1 MDRLIFRTI
10 FQKIIFQSAVF
21 VYCDFSSSFS
31 IWSTTSFPQ
40 MKSLEVVIT
49 EIPRTPWQT
58 CLLYTWRYPTISIRS
73 YHFITMTSWLNSW
86 LSIVDDNYR
95 WQDRHGRDIIEQMTG
110 ACACDGASKRSV
122 RPGQIH
128 YSSYLWR
135 PRHDKNRHPI
145 SQSKIS
151 HKLRVPWDQRLL
163 DSAKYV
169 TRVTRHFYR
178 SAVNMYSTL
187 HSWYVILQI

>member
-1 MDRLIFRTI
+1 MDRLNFRSI

-21 VYCDFSSSFS
+21 F
-31 IWSTTSFPQ
+31 I
-40 MKSLEVVIT
+40 VIFL
-49 EIPRTPWQT
+49 Q
-58 CLLYTWRYPTISIRS
+58 LLYLKYNFIPSNEVARSRHRWDLDDTVTDLSTLFIKISDDINTIQSLYNNDLLTQQLIE
-73 YHFITMTSWLNSW
+73 YC
-86 LSIVDDNYR
+86 R

-135 PRHDKNRHPI
+135 PKHDKNRHPI

-151 HKLRVPWDQRLL
+151 HKLRVLWDQRLL
-163 DSAKYV
+163 ESAKYV
-169 TRVTRHFYR
+169 TRVTRHFCR

-187 HSWYVILQI
+187 TSWYVILQI